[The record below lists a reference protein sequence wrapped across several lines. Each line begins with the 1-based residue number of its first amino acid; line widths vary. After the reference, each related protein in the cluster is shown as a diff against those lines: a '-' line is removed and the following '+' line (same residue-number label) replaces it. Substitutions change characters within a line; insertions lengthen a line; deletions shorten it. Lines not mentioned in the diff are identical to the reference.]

1 MMKKSIL
8 LLLVFSMV
16 LSAFLM
22 GCSPKEE
29 PTDTPPT
36 DEPRMNQVTIMVTI
50 RTNGTDVGNTTEMS
64 DVQGI
69 LAAEIKSVSSP
80 VVAMTFD
87 EVSSTIL

>member
-36 DEPRMNQVTIMVTI
+36 DEP
-50 RTNGTDVGNTTEMS
+50 GDEPG
-64 DVQGI
+64 
-69 LAAEIKSVSSP
+69 
-80 VVAMTFD
+80 D
-87 EVSSTIL
+87 EVTGPPSEPMGQIMLVTQLK